1 MKAKDVQL
9 FPIALDTLVLRSRT
23 WDRLKFEI
31 EYGLQRGTTA
41 NSYLIQSEKIALFDP
56 PGESFTDIF
65 LQTLTQRLDPKTL
78 DYLILGHV
86 NPNRGTTLKALLA
99 IAPQITLV
107 CSNPAAQSLEQILD
121 DQTFALKVIKSGDS
135 LDLGQGHQLE
145 FIPTP
150 NPRFPDQLCTYDP
163 VTQILFTDKLFGAH
177 VCSDQ
182 VLDEGWAVYDED
194 RRYYFDCLLAPS
206 AKQITAALE
215 KLSNKPAIL

>member
-107 CSNPAAQSLEQILD
+107 CSNPAAQSL
-121 DQTFALKVIKSGDS
+121 
-135 LDLGQGHQLE
+135 
-145 FIPTP
+145 
-150 NPRFPDQLCTYDP
+150 
-163 VTQILFTDKLFGAH
+163 
-177 VCSDQ
+177 
-182 VLDEGWAVYDED
+182 
-194 RRYYFDCLLAPS
+194 
-206 AKQITAALE
+206 
-215 KLSNKPAIL
+215 